1 MTQTLDRTMAH
12 PAVPVI
18 GDLLRLA
25 FHASRFH
32 PDRDVR
38 AGIGAAFDRMLDA
51 ASTPPHGAADVGD
64 VVARHPGTPLAP
76 MVANGDDRVLAARL
90 WRYCEFAFAGTSPA
104 VDDCDPAARVFLGSA
119 DAVGAGHG
127 VMLSRQGSRSQTGRS
142 LGPAINRLLLGIAR
156 HADGIAMP
164 ACGDRATVAVDR
176 RAGVT
181 IEIRLAEAPGGG
193 PGLGAEDWLSPLA
206 PAKGGSDLPR
216 LHEAGIRVQARSP
229 RWLRIWAASPEGAIR
244 LSAACADRAIVHIPI
259 GAPPPGKPDATAQSL
274 TPGAF
279 DVLVRLAPLDEP
291 GAALHCV
298 RSSRTGMLAD
308 WMRFNCL
315 PLAPDLA
322 PELRA
327 AIAAHYART

>member
-1 MTQTLDRTMAH
+1 MTQTLDETMAD

-25 FHASRFH
+25 FHAARFH

-38 AGIGAAFDRMLDA
+38 AAIGVALDRMLDA
-51 ASTPPHGAADVGD
+51 ASTPPHGAADIGD

-76 MVANGDDRVLAARL
+76 MVADGDDRVLAARL
-90 WRYCEFAFAGTSPA
+90 WRYCEFAFVGAPPDL
-104 VDDCDPAARVFLGSA
+104 DDCGRGARVFLGSA

-127 VMLSRQGSRSQTGRS
+127 VMLNRAGSRSQSGRS
-142 LGPAINRLLLGIAR
+142 LEPGIDRLHLGIAR
-156 HADGIAMP
+156 RADGIVLP

-193 PGLGAEDWLSPLA
+193 PALGAQDWLSPLG
-206 PAKGGSDLPR
+206 PATGGFDLPR
-216 LHEAGIRVQARSP
+216 LNQAGIRVQARSS
-229 RWLRIWAASPEGAIR
+229 RWLRIGAASPEGAIR
-244 LSAACADRAIVHIPI
+244 LGAACADRAIVHIPI
-259 GAPPPGKPDATAQSL
+259 RTPPPGKPNAPAQTL

-291 GAALHCV
+291 GARLHCV
-298 RSSRTGMLAD
+298 RASRTGMLAD

-322 PELRA
+322 PELRL